1 MYLRADPN
9 RDHSAELYTVK
20 HAPKRLLEFK
30 GNQGVVQTLNS
41 FIESNNI
48 PNLIITGSHG
58 TGKSLLVKL
67 LVEEYMKVNGV
78 TGGREE
84 YLGSGLLEI
93 YGSLSRG
100 KDVVTEKQVNKNSK
114 GKNFNCTNITDF
126 MKRTTN
132 LPKGILKIVAIY
144 EFHQMSTEA
153 QMALRRVMELNAH
166 RVRFIFVTQDYSEII
181 LALQS
186 RCTILKLRGLDR
198 EEMEEILMEIC
209 KAEEIPVSQELFEVI
224 YLNADG
230 DIRVAVNM
238 LQVLGKCSRMEGEG
252 TESEKMALLLQKYYQ
267 ILGIPEISTIKEIL
281 RACQKGDGRFAH
293 REIHRLIESGYDISD
308 LLDILTR
315 VLICLPEF
323 TNKDG
328 FLRVLCHDTYTIQE
342 CYTET
347 QLHNLINHMVGLSIE
362 G

>member
-9 RDHSAELYTVK
+9 RDHSAQLYTVK

-48 PNLIITGSHG
+48 PNLIITGLHG

-67 LVEEYMKVNGV
+67 LVEEYMKSNGV
-78 TGGREE
+78 LGGRDE
-84 YLGSGLLEI
+84 YLGTGLLEI

-100 KDVVTEKQVNKNSK
+100 KDVVTEKQVSKNSK

-132 LPKGILKIVAIY
+132 LPKNILKIVAIY

-153 QMALRRVMELNAH
+153 QMALRRVMEINAH

-186 RCTILKLRGLDR
+186 RCTILKLRGLDQ
-198 EEMEEILMEIC
+198 EEMEEILTSIC
-209 KAEEIPVSQELFEVI
+209 KAESIPITPELFELI

-238 LQVLGKCSRMEGEG
+238 LQVLGYVTCDEDSGG
-252 TESEKMALLLQKYYQ
+252 
-267 ILGIPEISTIKEIL
+267 GGG
-281 RACQKGDGRFAH
+281 GD
-293 REIHRLIESGYDISD
+293 SG
-308 LLDILTR
+308 
-315 VLICLPEF
+315 
-323 TNKDG
+323 
-328 FLRVLCHDTYTIQE
+328 
-342 CYTET
+342 
-347 QLHNLINHMVGLSIE
+347 
-362 G
+362 